1 MGSEKPGKRTV
12 AQVLKKYTED
22 NLPDFSEVPITDVN
36 QVGSNGD
43 RPIHIA
49 CFRGNL
55 EDVIALVEAGADVNA
70 AGDLGFTPLHE
81 ATSKGFLEIVKVL
94 LSHGADVDAKNEFG
108 ETPIDLARDRTI
120 ETLRFAKKEKDRS

>member
-1 MGSEKPGKRTV
+1 MCSEKPGKV
-12 AQVLKKYTED
+12 AAAQVLQKYTGD
-22 NLPDFSEVPITDVN
+22 HLPDFSDVPITDVN

-49 CFRGNL
+49 CFRGHL

-81 ATSKGFLEIVKVL
+81 ATSKGFLEIVEVL
-94 LSHGADVDAKNEFG
+94 LKHGADLDAKNEFG

-120 ETLRFAKKEKDRS
+120 ETLKLAKKEKSRS

>member
-1 MGSEKPGKRTV
+1 MRSERPGKLT
-12 AQVLKKYTED
+12 AEQVLQKYTDD
-22 NLPDFSEVPITDVN
+22 NLPDFYDAPITDVN

-55 EDVIALVEAGADVNA
+55 EEVIALVEAGADVNA
-70 AGDLGFTPLHE
+70 AGDLGYTPLHE
-81 ATSKGFLEIVKVL
+81 ATSNGFLEIVKVL

-108 ETPIDLARDRTI
+108 ETPIDLARDRI
-120 ETLRFAKKEKDRS
+120 GDVLKSAQKGRS

>member
-1 MGSEKPGKRTV
+1 MRSEESPKLTA
-12 AQVLKKYTED
+12 AQVLQTYSD
-22 NLPDFSEVPITDVN
+22 DSLPDFHDLPITDVN

-55 EDVIALVEAGADVNA
+55 EHVIALVEAGADVNA
-70 AGDLGFTPLHE
+70 AGDLGYTPLHE
-81 ATSKGFLEIVKVL
+81 AADKGFLEIVKVL

-120 ETLRFAKKEKDRS
+120 EVLESAKKHRS